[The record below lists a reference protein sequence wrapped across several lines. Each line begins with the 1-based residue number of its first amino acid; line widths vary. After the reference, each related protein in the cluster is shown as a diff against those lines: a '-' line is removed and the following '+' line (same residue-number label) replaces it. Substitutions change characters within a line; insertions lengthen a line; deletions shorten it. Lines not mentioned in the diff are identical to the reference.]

1 MRPGTLLPLLP
12 ELLRAGVRRAT
23 APLRQMWRR
32 SWPYRRLLTGKLAD
46 HIVFYP
52 WDAPS
57 RRLEDAESLLRGRF
71 PFHGQELEVPEGISV
86 FDLPAPSRTWLEA
99 LHGFLWLP
107 ALSSAGGEP
116 ARRLATNLIGQ
127 WIRRNGRYSEPA
139 WLPHVMARRLAN
151 IFCHGR
157 LVIMNS
163 ELTWRSRLFVSL
175 REQVRMLERISQ
187 EAPDGLP
194 RLEAAAILALSGIC
208 LDDSERRLQTG
219 LQRLETELA
228 RQILPDGGHVTRS
241 PEALLCAYR
250 LVVMVLEALGAVGQ
264 EPPHVV
270 RNAHDRMAP
279 MLRFFRHGDGALALF
294 NGGGEC
300 DPRLVAGLLAR
311 DEIRGQPFFHARHSG
326 YQRLSASRTLC
337 LIDCGKPPAG
347 AFSQQAHA
355 GTGAMELSSGADR
368 IVVNC
373 GTGGLSNPSWNVPL
387 RATAAHS
394 TMTVADTSSAVVLP
408 AGPARDLLGPW
419 LLGGP
424 REAVSRRVET
434 PQGWSVEMMHDAYAD
449 RFGVRHERHVIMSP
463 QGLIVTGRDR
473 LVPAGP
479 AFHAG
484 LTYAVR
490 FHIHP
495 DVRISRMEGGGILL
509 KLPGGEGWRFRAG
522 GGHLDIEESVYLG
535 GTIVR
540 RTEQLV
546 VTGSMKDAPA
556 DVSWVF
562 EQIGA

>member
-1 MRPGTLLPLLP
+1 
-12 ELLRAGVRRAT
+12 
-23 APLRQMWRR
+23 
-32 SWPYRRLLTGKLAD
+32 
-46 HIVFYP
+46 
-52 WDAPS
+52 
-57 RRLEDAESLLRGRF
+57 
-71 PFHGQELEVPEGISV
+71 
-86 FDLPAPSRTWLEA
+86 
-99 LHGFLWLP
+99 
-107 ALSSAGGEP
+107 
-116 ARRLATNLIGQ
+116 
-127 WIRRNGRYSEPA
+127 
-139 WLPHVMARRLAN
+139 
-151 IFCHGR
+151 
-157 LVIMNS
+157 
-163 ELTWRSRLFVSL
+163 
-175 REQVRMLERISQ
+175 MLERISQ

-194 RLEAAAILALSGIC
+194 RLEAAAVLALSGIC

-250 LVVMVLEALGAVGQ
+250 LVVMVLEALSAVGQ

-347 AFSQQAHA
+347 AFSEQAHA

-394 TMTVADTSSAVVLP
+394 TMIVADTSSAAVLP
-408 AGPARDLLGPW
+408 AGPVRDLLGPW

-434 PQGWSVEMMHDAYAD
+434 PQGWSVEAMHDAYAD
-449 RFGVRHERHVIMSP
+449 TFGVRHERHVTMSP

-473 LVPAGP
+473 LVPTGP

-484 LTYAVR
+484 LSYAVR

-495 DVRISRMEGGGILL
+495 DVRISRVEGGGILL
-509 KLPGGEGWRFRAG
+509 KLPGGEGWRFRASG
-522 GGHLDIEESVYLG
+522 GQLDIEESIYLG